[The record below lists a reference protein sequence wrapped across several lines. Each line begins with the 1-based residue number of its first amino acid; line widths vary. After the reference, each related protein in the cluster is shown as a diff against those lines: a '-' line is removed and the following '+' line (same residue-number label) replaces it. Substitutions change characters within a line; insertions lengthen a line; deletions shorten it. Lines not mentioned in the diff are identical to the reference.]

1 MDRKAEYTKKLLQ
14 IVAAHEAF
22 QVDWEKYRPGHNAA
36 DTYRLANDS
45 YLAREKAVSD
55 LFQTLLALH
64 GGFLGGDADAVDAV
78 LDFLEIDIP
87 AFRAGYAKE
96 WYYRKL
102 KRIPLTEHQ
111 KQRIKNL
118 GLALLAQPEYRR
130 EWADLVRLLAK
141 LADGDL
147 VKQIAELTTSDKSA
161 YVPGRASSALDRIL
175 NVRPELRPYSEGR
188 SLPPR

>member
-14 IVAAHEAF
+14 IVAAHKAF
-22 QVDWEKYRPGHNAA
+22 QADWQKYRPDHNVYETYELAH
-36 DTYRLANDS
+36 DT

-55 LFQTLLALH
+55 LFQTLYALYE
-64 GGFLGGDADAVDAV
+64 GFLRGDADAVDAV

-102 KRIPLTEHQ
+102 KRTPLSEHQ
-111 KQRIKNL
+111 KQRIRNL
-118 GLALLAQPEYRR
+118 GLALFAQPEYRR
-130 EWADLVRLLAK
+130 EWAELVRLFAN
-141 LADGDL
+141 LADAEL
-147 VKQIAELTTSDKSA
+147 IKQIAELTTSDKCA
-161 YVPGRASSALDRIL
+161 YVAGRASSALDRIL
-175 NVRPELRPYSEGR
+175 NVRPELRPFSEGR